1 MGPSA
6 APSKSNMP
14 SNEPSSSPSVSV
26 SPSYSCRGDF
36 TPIANT
42 ADAVKLSISDCDDEV
57 EEIDLGFA
65 FKWLGGTNT
74 TRNVHIN
81 SNGQININHDDDDY
95 EYVIGDS
102 MPRIAVANGDLDPR
116 EYGAIWTKQTSLE
129 SMLISWEDVAFY
141 EESDGSVNAQA
152 ELFANGAVRIC
163 FGDGEM
169 GSGGGELIIS
179 GIEGGGFLDEIF
191 SGPEVVSPLPGHPF
205 DDDGKSTEYP
215 PSRCYCFDPDT
226 MEWY

>member
-1 MGPSA
+1 MVPSTL
-6 APSKSNMP
+6 PSF
-14 SNEPSSSPSVSV
+14 
-26 SPSYSCRGDF
+26 SCRGDF

-42 ADAVKLSISDCDDEV
+42 ADAVKLSISDDDDDA

-74 TRNVHIN
+74 ISNVHIT
-81 SNGQININHDDDDY
+81 SNGQININPDDGDDGY
-95 EYVIGDS
+95 ENYIGGYDK
-102 MPRIAVANGDLDPR
+102 PRIAVANGDLNPS

-141 EESDGSVNAQA
+141 CESDGSVNAQA

-169 GSGGGELIIS
+169 GSGSDELIIS
-179 GIEGGGFLDEIF
+179 GIEGGGSEDDEIF
-191 SGPEVVSPLPGHPF
+191 SGPEVVSPLPGLPF
-205 DDDGKSTEYP
+205 DDGGKSTEYP